1 MPSKRL
7 KMIRQLLSIT
17 LSAVVLAL
25 ASPLFAAGEPD
36 SCSASFDGSEL
47 VIRNTHIER
56 HWRIANGLLVATSLR
71 DLDAGREWLAAPS
84 AQSRPQAPDSR
95 KLVFSKHWATSH
107 PVERPSLVVELMT
120 AEAPPSGYRFRIFPE
135 AAAIS
140 VQTVDAAQAAT
151 SGALDRLDLA
161 SQHLMLT
168 QVELFDQTDTHNEL
182 VNERKWLLHPS
193 QKLSLQGNLFT
204 LQDPAAENGLIFLKE
219 APLPHARPGISVE
232 DFAYEGAL
240 EGAHSRIVLPAT
252 GGYPVTTLVYS
263 GGRPGITQA
272 LQQYQ
277 RQIRPYIAGR
287 DGMFVS
293 NTWGDRSRDARINS
307 SFMQQEIEAGARL
320 GIDVIQ
326 IDDGWQQGRSK
337 NSARAGGVWNGF
349 WNANPGFWNVNR
361 ERFPQGLAPIVASA
375 REKNIGFGLW
385 FAPDSSDDFA
395 NWERDAARLLELH
408 RTLGIDY
415 FKIDGVKATSRLS
428 ETRLKSLFD
437 RVLKKSE
444 GKVVFDLDVTAEI
457 RPGYFGAMN
466 VGPLF
471 VENRY
476 TDRHSYWPHQ
486 TLRNFWQLS
495 QYIDPMR
502 LRIEFLNNARNANLY
517 PDDPLAPS
525 RYSPACLFATTMM
538 ANPLGWFEV
547 SGLPPRYF
555 EQLTPLI
562 RTWKQERVN
571 MQSGRIFPIGNAP
584 DGVVWSGFVS
594 ISPGSKNSYLLVF
607 RERNSSGDWSAQIP
621 RLPGEK
627 YGLELLAG
635 QGSASYSNGKIEV
648 RIPQQLGFAW
658 FRMQPR

>member
-1 MPSKRL
+1 MGCWSQPPCAISMP
-7 KMIRQLLSIT
+7 
-17 LSAVVLAL
+17 
-25 ASPLFAAGEPD
+25 G
-36 SCSASFDGSEL
+36 
-47 VIRNTHIER
+47 
-56 HWRIANGLLVATSLR
+56 
-71 DLDAGREWLAAPS
+71 EWLAAPS
-84 AQSRPQAPDSR
+84 AQSRPEAPDSR

-140 VQTVDAAQAAT
+140 VQTVDATQATT

-476 TDRHSYWPHQ
+476 TDRHSY
-486 TLRNFWQLS
+486 
-495 QYIDPMR
+495 
-502 LRIEFLNNARNANLY
+502 
-517 PDDPLAPS
+517 
-525 RYSPACLFATTMM
+525 
-538 ANPLGWFEV
+538 
-547 SGLPPRYF
+547 
-555 EQLTPLI
+555 
-562 RTWKQERVN
+562 
-571 MQSGRIFPIGNAP
+571 
-584 DGVVWSGFVS
+584 
-594 ISPGSKNSYLLVF
+594 
-607 RERNSSGDWSAQIP
+607 
-621 RLPGEK
+621 
-627 YGLELLAG
+627 
-635 QGSASYSNGKIEV
+635 
-648 RIPQQLGFAW
+648 
-658 FRMQPR
+658 